1 MRPHATGFLA
11 IAAAVL
17 LGGCAATPRAPATSD
32 GGVRTER
39 VDETFELAEG
49 VDRVALDNPWGMIN
63 VRNRDERE
71 VGIHAV
77 VQSDGASPAR
87 AVFRSRREG
96 ATLRIEAA
104 FEGGRPQPGR
114 IDVALYLPDDLALAL
129 ATHDGPITAKKR
141 AAPLEASS
149 ESGRIVASSRDR
161 LALRTR
167 DGLIRAAATG
177 ARWRGTSTIET
188 ESGRIVLRV
197 PTFGD
202 IALDAHTGGAMRTD
216 FGLSVHAQPD
226 GSRARARY
234 GAGTS
239 PLQVRSKRGEI
250 VLEQLVPLGE
260 DKEPPE
266 DDD

>member
-1 MRPHATGFLA
+1 MKPHATGFLA

-17 LGGCAATPRAPATSD
+17 LGGCAGAPRAPTSD

-39 VDETFELAEG
+39 IDRTFALAEG

-77 VQSDGASPAR
+77 AQSDAASSAR

-104 FEGGRPQPGR
+104 FEGGPPQPGR

-129 ATHDGPITAKKR
+129 TTRDGPITAKKR
-141 AAPLEASS
+141 AAPLEAFSQ
-149 ESGRIVASSRDR
+149 SGRIVASSRDR
-161 LALRTR
+161 LTLRTR
-167 DGLIRAAATG
+167 DGLIRAAAAG
-177 ARWRGTSTIET
+177 ARWRGASTIET

-216 FGLSVHAQPD
+216 FGLSVHAQAD

-239 PLQVRSKRGEI
+239 PLQVRSARGEI